1 MLQNLIIKEDHKR
14 KCMKI
19 TSMRSLLILLLVCL
33 LVAGTVTAFTNI
45 TASDSIYYKEMVGG
59 VSCAD
64 HSVPGLQ
71 GESLI
76 AVVEL
81 SGHGDLFIDGTNVEP
96 DRTGTYQEHVTSYY
110 RISPGPHTVII
121 SMPGYTNYIAQ
132 RTICSGKVTYEIY
145 DQEAHLFQGTTRTAA
160 TTPAVPATT
169 ITVVPETTNPAG
181 QSADYGSLKSA
192 LGTSGSSGN
201 PGTLSVTTDP
211 AGATIYID
219 GIKQG
224 ISPATIPGLNP
235 GSHTLL
241 LKLDGYDDL
250 SLPVT
255 ISAGKTQNYSSALMK
270 SGGSGAAAATVP
282 ATRKSSAPGFAG
294 ITAACVIGALLCLRK
309 TTH

>member
-14 KCMKI
+14 KYMKI
-19 TSMRSLLILLLVCL
+19 TSMRSSLFLLLVCL
-33 LVAGTVTAFTNI
+33 LIAGTVTAFTNI
-45 TASDSIYYKEMVGG
+45 TADDSIYYKEMAGG

-81 SGHGDLFIDGTNVEP
+81 SGHSDLFIDGTKVEP
-96 DRTGTYQEHVTSYY
+96 DRSGTYQEHVTTYY
-110 RISPGPHTVII
+110 KTSPGPHTIII
-121 SMPGYTNYIAQ
+121 SMPGYTNYIAH

-145 DQEAHLFQGTTRTAA
+145 DQEAHLFQGTARTAA
-160 TTPAVPATT
+160 TTPAITAMTTPAVQNTT
-169 ITVVPETTNPAG
+169 TPDG

-201 PGTLSVTTDP
+201 PGSLSVTTDP
-211 AGATIYID
+211 AGAAIYID

-224 ISPATIPGLNP
+224 ISPATIPGLSP

-250 SLPVT
+250 SLPIT

-270 SGGSGAAAATVP
+270 SGDSGATAATAP
-282 ATRKSSAPGFAG
+282 TTKKSNAPGFAG
-294 ITAACVIGALLCLRK
+294 ITAACVIGALLVLRK
-309 TTH
+309 